1 LGLTLRTRIGL
12 PSHLTIVSGLPLVPS
27 LGYVLHGGGDD
38 PTPATQQLAALIK
51 TSLQEQ
57 AFRFTITK

>member
-1 LGLTLRTRIGL
+1 
-12 PSHLTIVSGLPLVPS
+12 
-27 LGYVLHGGGDD
+27 VLHSDGDS

-57 AFRFTITK
+57 AFRFTMAK